1 MKPTR
6 IAALIATTFAVS
18 ACAVRPVAISDDDH
32 HLRAQQ
38 DQRRLYDE
46 QEAVAAPMS
55 LADAVARALK
65 YNMDYRT
72 RLMEEASAMGQT
84 ELASF
89 DMLPRLTAAAGY
101 SWRNNE
107 AFGFGFTPAGTI
119 STTPSAAVE
128 RTHHTNNLTFAWNVL
143 DFGLSY
149 VRARQLADQSLI
161 AEERRRKAQ
170 QNLLLDVRSAWWR
183 AEAAQRLLPEIDTLL
198 AEVDQAASRAR
209 LIETRKLLPPLQIV
223 AYRRSLLDLTQ
234 QIALRRQELEQAK
247 LDLAQLVNL
256 RPGQELKLTPAE
268 TEDFVAPDLASQVD
282 KLEAL
287 ALDNRPELREEAYRA
302 RITDLEGKKQL
313 LALLPSIG
321 LDAGTNYDSNRYL
334 LNNRWASA
342 GLNVSFNLIK
352 AFSLPAVRR
361 SNEAAARVDE
371 TRRLAATAAV
381 LAQTR
386 LAAVRYTLLSE
397 ELGIWNDAVQDD
409 TRIVGYLNASKDVG
423 LETELELI
431 RAKARRMISRVNR
444 ELVHASLQGAMGRI
458 YTSVGLDALPL
469 EIESHS
475 AAALSTALAER
486 LEKWEGSTFVARAAP
501 VARPV
506 AVPDVAGLPPEA
518 AQAFT
523 GAMQRILRLSKIAVS
538 EANAPAPYRVETRV
552 TLMPPNTSGQ
562 QARVKVRLLGEGG
575 AVLSESEQSSML
587 VTPIGPDQ
595 WRALGEGAGYRMVT
609 PLRAEYAARRTA
621 PDATAAA
628 ASDASPA
635 SQAAATASAQRPA
648 ATTAVLSAAALLD
661 NSEQVKLQLDGT
673 IKAANTSKN

>member
-6 IAALIATTFAVS
+6 IAALLTTAFAVS
-18 ACAVRPVAISDDDH
+18 ACAVKPIAIKDDEH
-32 HLRAQQ
+32 HQRAQQ

-46 QEAVAAPMS
+46 QEAILQPLA
-55 LADAVARALK
+55 LADAVARAFK

-84 ELASF
+84 ELANF

-128 RTHHTNNLTFAWNVL
+128 RTHHTNSLTFAWNVL

-149 VRARQLADQSLI
+149 VRAKQLADQSLI

-170 QNLLLDVRSAWWR
+170 QNLLLDVRNAWWR

-198 AEVDQAASRAR
+198 GEVDQAAARAK

-234 QIALRRQELEQAK
+234 QISVRRQELEQAR
-247 LDLAQLVNL
+247 LDLAQLINL
-256 RPGQELKLTPAE
+256 RPGQELKLAAMD
-268 TEDFVAPDLASQVD
+268 TEDLSLPDLSMRID

-302 RITDLEGKKQL
+302 RITDLEGQKQL
-313 LALLPSIG
+313 LSLLPSLG
-321 LDAGTNYDSNRYL
+321 FDAGTSYDSNRYL

-352 AFSLPAVRR
+352 AFSLPTMRQA
-361 SNEAAARVDE
+361 NEAAARVDE

-386 LAAVRYTLLSE
+386 LAAVRYTLLTD
-397 ELGIWNDAVQDD
+397 ELNIWDEAVQDD
-409 TRIVGYLNASKDVG
+409 TRIVGYLNASKQVG

-431 RAKARRMISRVNR
+431 RAKARRMISKVNR
-444 ELVHASLQGAMGRI
+444 ELVHASVQGAMGRI
-458 YTSVGLDALPL
+458 YNSVGVDALPL
-469 EIESHS
+469 EVESHS
-475 AAALSTALAER
+475 AAALSKALDE
-486 LEKWEGSTFVARAAP
+486 LLQHWEGATFTAKAAP
-501 VARPV
+501 VPRPV
-506 AVPDVAGLPPEA
+506 AVPDVAGLPTEA
-518 AQAFT
+518 GQAFT
-523 GAMQRILRLSKIAVS
+523 SAMQRILRLSKIAVS
-538 EANAPAPYRVETRV
+538 NPDATAPYRIETSV
-552 TLMPPNTSGQ
+552 ALQPPDTAGQ

-575 AVLSESEQSSML
+575 AVLSEAEQTSML
-587 VTPIGPDQ
+587 VTPVGPDQ

-609 PLRAEYAARRTA
+609 PLRAEFAAKRNA
-621 PDATAAA
+621 PPTDAGAAK
-628 ASDASPA
+628 ASPSRGDA
-635 SQAAATASAQRPA
+635 P
-648 ATTAVLSAAALLD
+648 SAAALLAK
-661 NSEQVKLQLDGT
+661 SEELKLQLNRAIT
-673 IKAANTSKN
+673 LANDTQK